1 MLWVLEVG
9 ERRRRMFVT
18 KKALPRR
25 TFLRGAGAALG
36 LPLLDAMVPALS
48 ALAQTAARP
57 VRRLGFVYLP
67 NGVAMNFTGINYWTP
82 TGEGTNFELSPI
94 LGPLAPHR
102 DRLTVIS
109 GLAQHQADAFDDGAN
124 GDHTRGTSSWL
135 TGVHPK
141 RTEGADVRNGISADQ
156 IAAAE
161 LGGQTALPSLE
172 LAIDLNFL
180 GGQCE
185 NSYSCAYMNTLAWSS
200 ATTPLPTENNPRIVF
215 ERLFGDGG
223 TPAQR
228 LAQAHENRSIL
239 DSVMEELA
247 RLQRTLGPSD
257 RTKVTE
263 YVDAVR
269 EVERRIQLVESATAE
284 PDLPAVNRPPGIPD
298 RFDEHVKLMYD
309 LQWLAFR
316 ADVTR
321 VVTFMLGREL
331 NFRTYPEIG
340 ITEGHHGLSH
350 HQDNPT
356 QLAKYA
362 RLNTYQT
369 ELFAWFLDRLRS
381 TPEGDG
387 SLLDHSMFL
396 YGAGL
401 SNPNLHAHYDLPLA
415 VVGGGAGQLKGGRHL
430 VFRQET
436 PMTNLLLS
444 LLDKVGVHA
453 ERLGDSTGRLPIQP
467 LAEL

>member
-1 MLWVLEVG
+1 
-9 ERRRRMFVT
+9 MFLT
-18 KKALPRR
+18 KTHLQRR
-25 TFLRGAGAALG
+25 TFLRGVGATLA
-36 LPLLDAMVPALS
+36 LPLLDAMVPALT
-48 ALAQTAARP
+48 AQSRTAARP
-57 VRRLGFVYLP
+57 LRRLGFVYMP
-67 NGVAMNFTGINYWTP
+67 NGVARNFSGINYWTP
-82 TGEGTNFELSPI
+82 LGEGTSFEFSPI
-94 LGPLAPHR
+94 LKPLEPFR
-102 DRLTVIS
+102 DRMVVVS
-109 GLAQHQADAFDDGAN
+109 GLAQHQADAHDDGAN

-141 RTEGADVRNGISADQ
+141 RTEGADIRNGISADQ

-161 LGGQTALPSLE
+161 IGRDTALPSLE

-185 NSYSCAYMNTLAWSS
+185 NSYACAYMNTLSWST

-223 TPAQR
+223 TSEER
-228 LAQAHENRSIL
+228 LARARENRSIL
-239 DSVMEELA
+239 DSVMADLA
-247 RLQRTLGPSD
+247 RLQNSLGPSD
-257 RTKVTE
+257 RTKVTD
-263 YVDAVR
+263 YVDSVR
-269 EVERRIQLVESATAE
+269 EVERRIQRVEQRNASDL
-284 PDLPAVNRPPGIPD
+284 PDLNQPSGIPE
-298 RFDEHVKLMYD
+298 RFDEHVKLMYE
-309 LQWLAFR
+309 LQWLACR

-350 HQDNPT
+350 HQDNPN

-362 RLNTYQT
+362 RLGTYQA
-369 ELFAWFLDRLRS
+369 ELFSWFLEKLKS

-387 SLLDHSMFL
+387 TLLDHSLFL

-401 SNPNLHAHYDLPLA
+401 SNPNLHAHYDLPL
-415 VVGGGAGQLKGGRHL
+415 VLVGSAAGQLRGGRHI
-430 VFRQET
+430 VYKQET

-444 LLDKVGVHA
+444 MLDKVGVQA
-453 ERLGDSTGRLPIQP
+453 EKLGDSTGRL
-467 LAEL
+467 ELLSGL

>member
-1 MLWVLEVG
+1 
-9 ERRRRMFVT
+9 MFIAKT
-18 KKALPRR
+18 ALPRR
-25 TFLRGAGAALG
+25 TFLRGLGASLA
-36 LPLLDAMVPALS
+36 LPLLDAMVPAMT
-48 ALAQTAARP
+48 ALAQTPARP
-57 VRRLGFVYLP
+57 VRRLGFIYLP
-67 NGVAMNFTGINYWTP
+67 NGVARNFTGINYWTP
-82 TGEGTNFELSPI
+82 VGEGSAFEFSPI
-94 LGPLAPHR
+94 LAPLAPYR
-102 DRLTVIS
+102 ERLVVIS

-156 IAAAE
+156 IAAAA
-161 LGGQTALPSLE
+161 LGKDTALPSLE

-185 NSYSCAYMNTLAWSS
+185 NSYSCAYMNTLAWST

-223 TPAQR
+223 SPEQR
-228 LAQAHENRSIL
+228 LAQARQNRSIL
-239 DSVMEELA
+239 DSVIDDLE
-247 RLQRTLGPSD
+247 RLQRSLGPSD
-257 RTKVTE
+257 RTKVAD
-263 YVDAVR
+263 YLDSVR
-269 EVERRIQLVESATAE
+269 EVERRIQGIERRNAS
-284 PDLPAVNRPPGIPD
+284 DLPELTQPAGIPE
-298 RFDEHVKLMYD
+298 RFDEHVKLMYE
-309 LQWLAFR
+309 LQWLAYR
-316 ADVTR
+316 ADITR

-356 QLAKYA
+356 QLSKYA

-369 ELFAWFLDRLRS
+369 ELFSWFLEKLQS

-387 SLLDHSMFL
+387 TLLDHSLFL

-415 VVGGGAGQLKGGRHL
+415 LVGGAAGQLKGGRH
-430 VFRQET
+430 VVYKEET

-444 LLDKVGVHA
+444 LLDKAGVHA
-453 ERLGDSTGRLPIQP
+453 EALGDSTGRLEA
-467 LAEL
+467 LSEV

>member
-1 MLWVLEVG
+1 
-9 ERRRRMFVT
+9 MFIT
-18 KKALPRR
+18 KRALPRR
-25 TFLRGAGAALG
+25 TFLRGVGATLA
-36 LPLLDAMVPALS
+36 LPLLDAMVPAS
-48 ALAQTAARP
+48 TALAQTAANP

-67 NGVAMNFTGINYWTP
+67 NGVARNFTGINYWTP
-82 TGEGTNFELSPI
+82 TGEGTGFELSPI
-94 LGPLAPHR
+94 LSPLAPYR
-102 DRLTVIS
+102 DRLLVIS

-135 TGVHPK
+135 TGVHCK

-156 IAAAE
+156 IAAKH
-161 LGGQTALPSLE
+161 LGQSTALPSLE

-185 NSYSCAYMNTLAWSS
+185 NSYSCAYLNTLAWSS
-200 ATTPLPTENNPRIVF
+200 DTTPLPTENNPRIIF

-223 TPAQR
+223 TSEQR
-228 LAQAHENRSIL
+228 LAQAKRNQSII
-239 DSVMEELA
+239 DSVMADLA
-247 RLQRTLGPSD
+247 KLQTSLGAAD
-257 RTKVTE
+257 RTTVTE
-263 YVDAVR
+263 YLDAVR
-269 EVERRIQLVESATAE
+269 EVERRIQRIEARDGSE
-284 PDLPAVNRPPGIPD
+284 LPTLERPAGVPD
-298 RFDEHVKLMYD
+298 RFDEHVKLMYE

-316 ADVTR
+316 SDMTR

-369 ELFAWFLDRLRS
+369 ELFAWFLDKLKS

-387 SLLDHSMFL
+387 SLLDHSMFV
-396 YGAGL
+396 YGAAL
-401 SNPNLHAHYDLPLA
+401 SNPNLHAHYDLPIA
-415 VVGGGAGQLKGGRHL
+415 VVGGGAGHLRGGRHL
-430 VFRQET
+430 VYRTET

-444 LLDKVGVHA
+444 LLDKADVPVDK
-453 ERLGDSTGRLPIQP
+453 LGDSTGRL
-467 LAEL
+467 ELLSGV

>member
-1 MLWVLEVG
+1 MSEPK
-9 ERRRRMFVT
+9 RKPFPFIT

-25 TFLRGAGAALG
+25 AFLRGAGSMLG
-36 LPLLDAMVPALS
+36 LPLLGAMMPAFS
-48 ALAQTAARP
+48 KAQTP
-57 VRRLGFVYLP
+57 TTSVQRLGFVYGP
-67 NGVAMNFTGINYWTP
+67 NGIARNFKGINYWTP
-82 TGEGTNFELSPI
+82 QGEGSNFELSTI
-94 LGPLAPHR
+94 LTPLAPWR
-102 DRLTVIS
+102 DRMLIVS

-156 IAAAE
+156 IAAAQ
-161 LGGQTALPSLE
+161 LGKNTALPSLE

-185 NSYSCAYMNTLAWSS
+185 NSYSCSYMNTLAWSS

-223 TPAQR
+223 TSAQR
-228 LAQAHENRSIL
+228 LRQARANRTIL
-239 DSVMEELA
+239 DSVMEDFH
-247 RLQRTLGPSD
+247 RLQQTLGPADRAIVSD
-257 RTKVTE
+257 
-263 YVDAVR
+263 YVDAVQ
-269 EVERRIQLVESATAE
+269 EVERRIQSVEAE
-284 PDLPAVNRPPGIPD
+284 GAKSDLPTLERPAGIPE
-298 RFDEHVKLMYD
+298 RFDEHVKLMYE

-350 HQDNPT
+350 HGDSAAQIEK
-356 QLAKYA
+356 LA
-362 RLNTYQT
+362 RLNTYQAT
-369 ELFAWFLDRLRS
+369 LFAWFLEKLQS
-381 TPEGDG
+381 TPDGDG
-387 SLLDHSMFL
+387 TLLDHSTFL

-415 VVGGGAGQLKGGRHL
+415 VIGGPVRQDGGRHL
-430 VFRQET
+430 VFRDET
-436 PMTNLLLS
+436 PMTNLLLG
-444 LLDKVGVHA
+444 LLDKVNVRA
-453 ERLGDSTGRLPIQP
+453 EKLGDSTGRIPV
-467 LAEL
+467 